1 MSTTALS
8 QCFGILAV
16 ASPAILLLAIG
27 LASLLGVR
35 ISEQATARLTQ
46 LGVALGLL
54 GCCGVLTLMLV
65 TGQREVPVEIGDWV
79 SLETEH
85 FHFHLKFV
93 FDRLSV
99 PFVILSFVLCGTVGA
114 FAKVYLH
121 LEAAYDRFF
130 LLYALF
136 LLGMVVSALAG
147 TIETLFLGWELV
159 GLSSA
164 LLIAYFQNRPIP
176 VRNGLHVWVVY
187 RIADA
192 AFLAAALTLHHLT
205 GEGDFAG
212 MMGNGVWPE
221 SIANID
227 GNLALPVG
235 LLLLV
240 AAAGK
245 SGMVPFSGWLP
256 RAMEGPTPSSAIFY
270 GALSV
275 HLGAYLLLRVSPLL
289 DVSLPL
295 RIAVIV
301 LGLASAIF
309 GACTAR
315 VQTDVKSALA
325 YASLTQLGIIVI
337 EIGLG
342 FRYLALI
349 HIIGHALLRTL
360 QLLRAPSLLQDY
372 QNLKNAIGDPL
383 PGTRR
388 GLLLP
393 SDKTEAVAGYRFWYE
408 RGFLDA
414 GLQQFLVRPF
424 TNLFLW
430 TGALEDRWTMWL
442 AGNNPPR
449 DPARYHRSWLP
460 SESHAS
466 VSRNLSIQPVGK
478 ESD

>member
-1 MSTTALS
+1 MNTAVIS
-8 QCFGILAV
+8 HVCGILTV
-16 ASPAILLLAIG
+16 ASPAILLLTIG
-27 LASLLGVR
+27 IVRLLEVKL
-35 ISEQATARLTQ
+35 SEQATARLTQ
-46 LGVALGLL
+46 VAVSLGLL
-54 GCCGVLTLMLV
+54 GCLGVLAVMLA
-65 TGQREVPVEIGDWV
+65 TGLREIPVEIGDWI
-79 SLETEH
+79 SLESEQ

-99 PFVILSFVLCGTVGA
+99 PFAILSFVLCGTVGA

-121 LEAAYDRFF
+121 REPGYERFF
-130 LLYALF
+130 LFYALF
-136 LLGMVVSALAG
+136 LLGMIVSALAG

-192 AFLAAALTLHHLT
+192 AFLVAALTLHHMT
-205 GEGDFAG
+205 GAGDFAG
-212 MMGNGVWPE
+212 LMGSGVWPD
-221 SIANID
+221 SVANID
-227 GNLALPVG
+227 ARSAMIVG
-235 LLLLV
+235 LLMLI

-295 RIAVIV
+295 RIAVILV
-301 LGLASAIF
+301 GLVSAIF
-309 GACTAR
+309 GAFTAR

-325 YASLTQLGIIVI
+325 YASLTQLGIIVV

-342 FRYLALI
+342 FQYLALI

-372 QNLKNAIGDPL
+372 QALENAIGDQL
-383 PGTRR
+383 PGAQPK
-388 GLLLP
+388 LSSLIY
-393 SDKTEAVAGYRFWYE
+393 KTAPVTGYRFWYE
-408 RGFLDA
+408 RGYLDSA
-414 GLQQFLVRPF
+414 LLRYLVRPF
-424 TNLFLW
+424 TKLFLL

-442 AGNNPPR
+442 AGNKPPQ
-449 DPARYHRSWLP
+449 DAARHHRSWLP
-460 SESHAS
+460 SDQSAAAAVS
-466 VSRNLSIQPVGK
+466 VAK
-478 ESD
+478 ETL

>member
-1 MSTTALS
+1 MTLPTFLHS
-8 QCFGILAV
+8 CGILAV
-16 ASPAILLLAIG
+16 ASPAILLLTIG
-27 LASLLGVR
+27 LARLVELKM
-35 ISEQATARLTQ
+35 SERATARLTQ
-46 LGVALGLL
+46 VGVAAGLL
-54 GCCGVLTLMLV
+54 GCLGMLAAMLLS
-65 TGQREVPVEIGDWV
+65 GLREVPVEIGDWIAIE
-79 SLETEH
+79 SEH

-99 PFVILSFVLCGTVGA
+99 PFAILSFVLCGTVGA

-121 LEAAYDRFF
+121 REPGYQRFF
-130 LLYALF
+130 LFYAVF

-192 AFLAAALTLHHLT
+192 AFLVAALTLHHLT
-205 GEGDFAG
+205 GAGNFAG
-212 MMGNGVWPE
+212 MMGSGVWPE

-227 GNLALPVG
+227 STSALIVG

-289 DVSLPL
+289 DVSMPL
-295 RIAVIV
+295 RIAVLLV
-301 LGLASAIF
+301 GLASALF
-309 GACTAR
+309 GAFTAR

-372 QNLKNAIGDPL
+372 ENLENAIGDQLPDAQPKLSPL
-383 PGTRR
+383 TRSTAPV
-388 GLLLP
+388 G
-393 SDKTEAVAGYRFWYE
+393 GYRFCHE
-408 RGFLDA
+408 RGFLDSA
-414 GLQQFLVRPF
+414 LQRFVVRPF
-424 TNLFLW
+424 FKLFLL
-430 TGALEDRWTMWL
+430 TGSLEDRWTTWL
-442 AGNNPPR
+442 AGNQPAK
-449 DPARYHRSWLP
+449 DPARHHQSWLP
-460 SESHAS
+460 SRLTSSTTPDKRTEA
-466 VSRNLSIQPVGK
+466 N
-478 ESD
+478 

>member
-1 MSTTALS
+1 MSELS
-8 QCFGILAV
+8 
-16 ASPAILLLAIG
+16 
-27 LASLLGVR
+27 
-35 ISEQATARLTQ
+35 ISRLTQ
-46 LGVALGLL
+46 LGVGCGLL
-54 GCCGVLTLMLV
+54 GCFGILFLMLL
-65 TGQREVPVEIGDWV
+65 TGYREVPIEIGNWI

-99 PFVILSFVLCGTVGA
+99 PFAILSFVLCGTVGA

-121 LEAAYDRFF
+121 REPGYERFF
-130 LLYALF
+130 LFYAVF

-192 AFLAAALTLHHLT
+192 AFLVAALTLHHLT
-205 GEGDFAG
+205 GAGDFAG
-212 MMGNGVWPE
+212 MMGSGVWPE
-221 SIANID
+221 SVANI
-227 GNLALPVG
+227 APTPAFVVG
-235 LLLLV
+235 VLMLI

-275 HLGAYLLLRVSPLL
+275 HLGAYLLLRISPLL
-289 DVSLPL
+289 DVSFPL
-295 RIAVIV
+295 RVCVI
-301 LGLASAIF
+301 LIGLSSALF
-309 GACTAR
+309 GAFTAR

-325 YASLTQLGIIVI
+325 YASLTQLGIIVV

-342 FRYLALI
+342 FRYFALI
-349 HIIGHALLRTL
+349 HIVGHALLRTL

-372 QNLKNAIGDPL
+372 QELEDAIGDQL
-383 PGTRR
+383 PAAQSRLVSLTPVAG
-388 GLLLP
+388 
-393 SDKTEAVAGYRFWYE
+393 SVAGYRFWHE
-408 RGFLDA
+408 RGYLDA
-414 GLQQFLVRPF
+414 ALNRYVVRPF
-424 TNLFLW
+424 ITLFRL
-430 TGALEDRWTMWL
+430 TGSWEDRWTNWL
-442 AGNNPPR
+442 AGDRPPR
-449 DPARYHRSWLP
+449 DASRYQRSWLP
-460 SESHAS
+460 KTRTSKSK
-466 VSRNLSIQPVGK
+466 NLSTATAR
-478 ESD
+478 EAH

>member
-1 MSTTALS
+1 MTLPTFL
-8 QCFGILAV
+8 QVCGMLTV
-16 ASPAILLLAIG
+16 AGPAILLLTIG
-27 LASLLGVR
+27 MARLVELKMGER
-35 ISEQATARLTQ
+35 ATARLTQ
-46 LGVALGLL
+46 VGVAAGLL
-54 GCCGVLTLMLV
+54 GCLGMLAAMLV
-65 TGQREVPVEIGDWV
+65 HGLREVPVELGDWIAIE
-79 SLETEH
+79 SEH
-85 FHFHLKFV
+85 FHFHLKIV

-99 PFVILSFVLCGTVGA
+99 PFALLSFVLCGTVGA

-121 LEAAYDRFF
+121 REPGYERFF
-130 LLYALF
+130 LFYAVF
-136 LLGMVVSALAG
+136 LLGMIVSALAG

-164 LLIAYFQNRPIP
+164 LLIAFFQNRPIP

-192 AFLAAALTLHHLT
+192 AFLVAALTLHHLT
-205 GEGDFAG
+205 GAGDFAG
-212 MMGNGVWPE
+212 MMGSGVWPE
-221 SIANID
+221 STANIKSTS
-227 GNLALPVG
+227 ALIVG
-235 LLLLV
+235 LLLLI

-289 DVSLPL
+289 DVSMPL
-295 RIAVIV
+295 RVAVLLV
-301 LGLASAIF
+301 GLASALF
-309 GACTAR
+309 GAFTAR

-372 QNLKNAIGDPL
+372 ENLENAIGVQL
-383 PGTRR
+383 PDAQPRRPSPTRSIE
-388 GLLLP
+388 P
-393 SDKTEAVAGYRFWYE
+393 VAGYRFWHE
-408 RGFLDA
+408 RGFLDSA
-414 GLQQFLVRPF
+414 SQRFLVRPF
-424 TNLFLW
+424 FNLFFL
-430 TGALEDRWTMWL
+430 TGSLENRWTTWL
-442 AGNNPPR
+442 AGNQ
-449 DPARYHRSWLP
+449 PAKDSSRHHQSWLP
-460 SESHAS
+460 SRARSSTNTEQCGEA
-466 VSRNLSIQPVGK
+466 
-478 ESD
+478 D

>member
-1 MSTTALS
+1 MNAAVISHV
-8 QCFGILAV
+8 CGILTV
-16 ASPAILLLAIG
+16 ASPAILLLTIG
-27 LASLLGVR
+27 IARLLEVKL
-35 ISEQATARLTQ
+35 SEQATARLTQ
-46 LGVALGLL
+46 VGVSLGLL
-54 GCCGVLTLMLV
+54 GCLGVLAVMLA
-65 TGQREVPVEIGDWV
+65 TGLREIPVEIGDWI
-79 SLETEH
+79 SLESEQ

-99 PFVILSFVLCGTVGA
+99 PFAILSFVLCGTVGA

-121 LEAAYDRFF
+121 REPGYERFF
-130 LLYALF
+130 LFYALF
-136 LLGMVVSALAG
+136 LLGMIVSALAG
-147 TIETLFLGWELV
+147 TIETLFFGWELV

-192 AFLAAALTLHHLT
+192 AFLVAALTLHHMT
-205 GEGDFAG
+205 GAGDFAG
-212 MMGNGVWPE
+212 LMGSGVWPD
-221 SIANID
+221 SVANID
-227 GNLALPVG
+227 AKSALFVG
-235 LLLLV
+235 LLMLV

-295 RIAVIV
+295 RIAVISV
-301 LGLASAIF
+301 GLVSAIF
-309 GACTAR
+309 GAFTAR

-325 YASLTQLGIIVI
+325 YASLTQLGIIVV

-342 FRYLALI
+342 FQYLALI

-372 QNLKNAIGDPL
+372 QTLENAIGDQL
-383 PGTRR
+383 PGKQPK
-388 GLLLP
+388 LSPLVY
-393 SDKTEAVAGYRFWYE
+393 KTDPITGYRFWYE
-408 RGFLDA
+408 RGYLDSA
-414 GLQQFLVRPF
+414 LQRYLVRPF
-424 TNLFLW
+424 TKLFLL

-442 AGNNPPR
+442 AGNKPPQ
-449 DPARYHRSWLP
+449 DAARHHRSWIP
-460 SESHAS
+460 PDQSATPPVS
-466 VSRNLSIQPVGK
+466 VAK
-478 ESD
+478 ETL

>member
-1 MSTTALS
+1 MKPIVLS
-8 QCFGILAV
+8 QFCGILAV
-16 ASPAILLLAIG
+16 ASPALLLLSVGVAR
-27 LASLLGVR
+27 LLGVKL
-35 ISEQATARLTQ
+35 SERATARLTQ
-46 LGVALGLL
+46 VSVAFGLL
-54 GCCGVLTLMLV
+54 GSCGVLAFML
-65 TGQREVPVEIGDWV
+65 GAGRREIPVEIGDWI
-79 SLETEH
+79 SLESEH

-99 PFVILSFVLCGTVGA
+99 PFAILSFVLCGTVGA

-121 LEAAYDRFF
+121 REAGYERFF
-130 LLYALF
+130 LFYAVF
-136 LLGMVVSALAG
+136 LLGMIVSALAG

-176 VRNGLHVWVVY
+176 VRNGLHVWIVY

-205 GEGDFAG
+205 GAGDFAG
-212 MMGNGVWPE
+212 MMGNGVWPD

-227 GNLALPVG
+227 GRSAMWVG

-240 AAAGK
+240 AATGK

-295 RIAVIV
+295 RIAVV
-301 LGLASAIF
+301 AVGFVSAIF
-309 GACTAR
+309 GAYTAR

-325 YASLTQLGIIVI
+325 YASLTQLGIIVV

-342 FRYLALI
+342 FRYLALV

-372 QNLKNAIGDPL
+372 QNLENAIGDRL
-383 PGTRR
+383 PRAQDD
-388 GLLLP
+388 LLSP
-393 SDKTEAVAGYRFWYE
+393 TCKAEPVTGYRFWYE
-408 RGFLDA
+408 RGYLDA
-414 GLQQFLVRPF
+414 ALQRFLVRPF
-424 TNLFLW
+424 TKLFLLA
-430 TGALEDRWTMWL
+430 GMLEDRWTMWL
-442 AGNNPPR
+442 AGNQPPR
-449 DPARYHRSWLP
+449 DAARHHQSWLP
-460 SESHAS
+460 SDPKRLSAGS
-466 VSRNLSIQPVGK
+466 VREEAN
-478 ESD
+478 

>member
-1 MSTTALS
+1 MNIDSML
-8 QCFGILAV
+8 QFFGILAV
-16 ASPAILLLAIG
+16 ASPAVLLLTVG
-27 LASLLGVR
+27 SVQLVDLRL
-35 ISEQATARLTQ
+35 SERSTARFTQ
-46 LGVALGLL
+46 LGVGFGLL
-54 GCCGVLTLMLV
+54 GCLGVLTLMLI
-65 TGQREVPVEIGDWV
+65 TGVREVPVEIGNWI
-79 SLETEH
+79 SLDSEH

-99 PFVILSFVLCGTVGA
+99 PFAILSFVLCGTVGA

-121 LEAAYDRFF
+121 REPGYERFF
-130 LLYALF
+130 LFYVVF
-136 LLGMVVSALAG
+136 LLGMIVSALAG
-147 TIETLFLGWELV
+147 TIETLFFGWELV

-192 AFLAAALTLHHLT
+192 AFLTAALTLHHLT
-205 GEGDFAG
+205 GAGDFAG
-212 MMGNGVWPE
+212 MMGSGVWPE
-221 SIANID
+221 SVANIAPTS
-227 GNLALPVG
+227 ALIVG
-235 LLLLV
+235 LLMLV

-295 RIAVIV
+295 RIAVV
-301 LGLASAIF
+301 SVGLASAIF
-309 GACTAR
+309 GAFTAR

-342 FRYLALI
+342 FRYLALV

-372 QNLKNAIGDPL
+372 QNLENAIGDQL
-383 PGTRR
+383 PDAQPRLTAITHATS
-388 GLLLP
+388 P
-393 SDKTEAVAGYRFWYE
+393 VTGYRFCHE
-408 RGFLDA
+408 RGFLDSA
-414 GLQQFLVRPF
+414 LQRYIVRPF
-424 TNLFLW
+424 IKLFLL
-430 TGALEDRWTMWL
+430 TGSLEDRWTIWL
-442 AGNNPPR
+442 AGNRPPK
-449 DPARYHRSWLP
+449 DAARHHQSWLP
-460 SESHAS
+460 SAKSTS
-466 VSRNLSIQPVGK
+466 PQ
-478 ESD
+478 SDAATEAN

>member
-1 MSTTALS
+1 M
-8 QCFGILAV
+8 
-16 ASPAILLLAIG
+16 LLLVIG
-27 LASLLGVR
+27 CTRFMDLRL
-35 ISEQATARLTQ
+35 SEHATARLTQ
-46 LGVALGLL
+46 LGVAFGLL
-54 GCCGVLTLMLV
+54 GCCGVLLLMLI
-65 TGQREVPVEIGDWV
+65 TGRREVPVEIGNWI
-79 SLETEH
+79 SLESEH

-99 PFVILSFVLCGTVGA
+99 PFAILSFVLCGTVGA

-121 LEAAYDRFF
+121 RDPGYERFF
-130 LLYALF
+130 LFYAVF

-192 AFLAAALTLHHLT
+192 AFLVAALTLHHLT
-205 GEGDFAG
+205 GAGDFAG
-212 MMGNGVWPE
+212 MMGSGVWPE
-221 SIANID
+221 STANID
-227 GNLALPVG
+227 SRSAMLVG
-235 LLLLV
+235 LLLLI

-289 DVSLPL
+289 DISFPL
-295 RIAVIV
+295 RFAVISV
-301 LGLASAIF
+301 GLASAIF
-309 GACTAR
+309 GTYTAR

-337 EIGLG
+337 EIGFG
-342 FRYLALI
+342 FRYLALV

-372 QNLKNAIGDPL
+372 QNLENAIGNEPI
-383 PGTRR
+383 RIQSNR
-388 GLLLP
+388 P
-393 SDKTEAVAGYRFWYE
+393 SPAYPIESVSGYRFWYE
-408 RGFLDA
+408 RGFLDSS
-414 GLQQFLVRPF
+414 LQRFVVRPF
-424 TNLFLW
+424 TRLFRL
-430 TGALEDRWTMWL
+430 TGQLEDRWTTWL
-442 AGNNPPR
+442 AGDQLPQ
-449 DPARYHRSWLP
+449 DAAWHHQSWLP
-460 SESHAS
+460 SKPKAPNRPTPPLGTAARKEAS
-466 VSRNLSIQPVGK
+466 
-478 ESD
+478 

>member
-1 MSTTALS
+1 MNTITLY
-8 QCFGILAV
+8 QFFGILAV
-16 ASPAILLLAIG
+16 ASPALLLLTIG
-27 LASLLGVR
+27 SARLVDLKM
-35 ISEQATARLTQ
+35 SERATARLTQ
-46 LGVALGLL
+46 LGVGFGLL
-54 GCCGVLTLMLV
+54 GCLGVLVLMLT
-65 TGQREVPVEIGDWV
+65 TGLREVPVEIGDWI
-79 SLETEH
+79 SIESEH

-99 PFVILSFVLCGTVGA
+99 PFAILSFVLCGTVGA

-121 LEAAYDRFF
+121 REPGYERFF
-130 LLYALF
+130 LFYAVF
-136 LLGMVVSALAG
+136 LLGMIVSALAG

-192 AFLAAALTLHHLT
+192 AFLVAALTLHHLT
-205 GEGDFAG
+205 GAGDFAG
-212 MMGNGVWPE
+212 MMGNGAWPE
-221 SIANID
+221 SVANID
-227 GNLALPVG
+227 SQSALIVG
-235 LLLLV
+235 LLMLV

-289 DVSLPL
+289 DVSFPL
-295 RIAVIV
+295 RIAVIAV
-301 LGLASAIF
+301 GLASAIF
-309 GACTAR
+309 GVYTAR

-325 YASLTQLGIIVI
+325 YASLTQMGIIVI

-342 FRYLALI
+342 FRYLALV

-372 QNLKNAIGDPL
+372 QNLENAIGDQL
-383 PGTRR
+383 PAAQPRLTSIVHATS
-388 GLLLP
+388 P
-393 SDKTEAVAGYRFWYE
+393 VTGYRFCHE
-408 RGFLDA
+408 RGFLDSA
-414 GLQQFLVRPF
+414 LQRYCVRPF
-424 TNLFLW
+424 FQMFLRA
-430 TGALEDRWTMWL
+430 GACEDRWTNWL
-442 AGNNPPR
+442 AGNRPPK
-449 DPARYHRSWLP
+449 DAARHHQNWLP
-460 SESHAS
+460 SAKSPS
-466 VSRNLSIQPVGK
+466 PTTDVLK
-478 ESD
+478 EAN